1 MANVSALVDSVITND
16 QIIIRLIS
24 QLINGIAKLI
34 QNILKYFN
42 DNAISTSF
50 MLPVSGVSSVI
61 LALSLND

>member
-1 MANVSALVDSVITND
+1 MANVSALIDLVITND

>member
-1 MANVSALVDSVITND
+1 MANVSALVDLVITND

-24 QLINGIAKLI
+24 QWINGIAKLI